1 MFHTNSDKKHP
12 ATAKRREQ
20 ARQEGQVSRSAD
32 LSSAVM
38 LLIALL
44 SLRWLGGPLCEHVAQ
59 SLNQSF
65 SGGFATAWT
74 FQDAMQ
80 HLLRAAMMFALAT
93 LPILSVMFVAGIA
106 VNVSQTGLLVTPSG
120 AAIKLKHISPLAGF
134 QRLAS
139 LRGIMRLGFG
149 IFKVLVIAL
158 IAYTA
163 VRSRLTAIIAIWS
176 EPVPVLARILFENL
190 FEVCI
195 WIASALLVLG
205 VIEYAFQRWRYEQDL
220 MMTDEELREELK
232 ELQGDP
238 QLQQRRKEMQT
249 QLLKQPLDG
258 IITGA
263 DMVLTA
269 TTDIAI
275 AISYKP
281 EEMLAPM
288 VIAKGAG
295 SIAQQI
301 RRFAATHSVPVIE
314 RSALAQF
321 LYTTTIV
328 GGTIPADQYHAVAD
342 VLRKIYQA
350 RSAVP
355 VGVR

>member
-1 MFHTNSDKKHP
+1 
-12 ATAKRREQ
+12 
-20 ARQEGQVSRSAD
+20 
-32 LSSAVM
+32 
-38 LLIALL
+38 
-44 SLRWLGGPLCEHVAQ
+44 
-59 SLNQSF
+59 
-65 SGGFATAWT
+65 
-74 FQDAMQ
+74 
-80 HLLRAAMMFALAT
+80 
-93 LPILSVMFVAGIA
+93 
-106 VNVSQTGLLVTPSG
+106 
-120 AAIKLKHISPLAGF
+120 
-134 QRLAS
+134 
-139 LRGIMRLGFG
+139 
-149 IFKVLVIAL
+149 
-158 IAYTA
+158 
-163 VRSRLTAIIAIWS
+163 
-176 EPVPVLARILFENL
+176 

-288 VIAKGAG
+288 VIAKGA
-295 SIAQQI
+295 
-301 RRFAATHSVPVIE
+301 
-314 RSALAQF
+314 
-321 LYTTTIV
+321 
-328 GGTIPADQYHAVAD
+328 
-342 VLRKIYQA
+342 
-350 RSAVP
+350 
-355 VGVR
+355 